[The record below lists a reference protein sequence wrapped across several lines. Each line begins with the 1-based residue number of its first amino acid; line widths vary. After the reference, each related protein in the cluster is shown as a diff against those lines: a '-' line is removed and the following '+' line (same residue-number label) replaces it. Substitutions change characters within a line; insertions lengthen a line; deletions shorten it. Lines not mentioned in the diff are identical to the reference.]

1 LLVNEKDPGS
11 GGIVKTSVAVCLVFF
26 FLFVVRGLSQGS
38 DESLLRARPVSG
50 RTGSYA
56 ALSGTIKGPG
66 GAPLE
71 HAFVQAQNSKTKISF
86 YVLSDDSGHYRIDN
100 LPEGDYRVQASA
112 TGFRADAK
120 NAVSLSA
127 GQGAT
132 LDLTT
137 EKSPVRWNDIS
148 IYQAKRL
155 WPDEHGKQLI
165 FDHCF
170 VCHGFQTRMASVR
183 RDADGWRDQV
193 QYMRDTMHFSLSWR
207 FTDED
212 AAAVSAYLNKL
223 YGETSVLAKF
233 PTEMPNYKESL
244 PPFASLATN
253 IVYVEYDMPGPN
265 RMPFSAAPSK
275 DGAVWI
281 PNFGAANKI
290 SRLDPD
296 TGVIQDYP
304 VPNQGTAAVHSAV
317 PAADGSVWLA
327 EQGSNKLG
335 RWDPSSTQITEFQDA
350 YVPGKEGTESGG
362 SRHTVRVDAKGIV
375 WASGWPFT
383 RFDPET
389 GKFHDF
395 PEAAHTYG
403 LTFDAQG
410 DVWFTDPGKGEIGK
424 IDAKTLKVSE
434 WAPPTIKGYERRIA
448 IDPEGIVWFGEYQ
461 TGKIGR
467 FDPKTEKFKEYDL
480 PGGTDTFPYAIAI
493 GADHGIWYSS
503 YYEDVI
509 CRLDPETGSVTVY
522 PFPHSENTIR
532 EFFSDERGRIWYGS
546 PSNNKVGYF
555 YLTSLDATHTAKP
568 APTGMQAAPK

>member
-1 LLVNEKDPGS
+1 M
-11 GGIVKTSVAVCLVFF
+11 VKRSVAVCLLFIIF
-26 FLFVVRGLSQGS
+26 GFVVKGHSLRS
-38 DESLLRARPVSG
+38 DEPTKHRQATSARTSSEV
-50 RTGSYA
+50 T
-56 ALSGTIKGPG
+56 LSGSIKGPD

-71 HAFVQAQNSKTKISF
+71 RIFIQLQNSKTKITF
-86 YVLSDDSGHYRIDN
+86 YVLSDKSGRYRIDN
-100 LPEGDYRVQASA
+100 LPAGDYRVQASA
-112 TGFRADAK
+112 TGFRANVK
-120 NAVSLSA
+120 NGVNIGVGHAT
-127 GQGAT
+127 T
-132 LDLTT
+132 LDLTA
-137 EKSPVRWNDIS
+137 EKSLVRWNDIT

-193 QYMRDTMHFSLSWR
+193 QFMRDSMSFSLSWR
-207 FTDED
+207 FTDQD
-212 AAAVSAYLNKL
+212 AAEVAAYLNKL
-223 YGETSVLAKF
+223 YGETSVLAKY
-233 PTEMPNYKESL
+233 PTEMANYKESL
-244 PPFASLATN
+244 PPLNNQATN

-265 RMPFSAAPSK
+265 RMPFSGAPAK
-275 DGAVWI
+275 DGSVWI
-281 PNFGAANKI
+281 PNMGAANKI
-290 SRLDPD
+290 SRLDPNS
-296 TGVIQDYP
+296 GVIQDYA
-304 VPNQGTAAVHSAV
+304 VPNEGTAAVHSAV

-335 RWDPSSTQITEFQDA
+335 RWDPSTKQITEFQDA
-350 YVPGKEGTESGG
+350 YLPGKEGTESGG
-362 SRHTVRVDAKGIV
+362 SRHTVRVDSKGIV

-383 RFDPET
+383 RFDPTT

-395 PEAAHTYG
+395 PEADHTYG
-403 LTFDAQG
+403 VTFDQQG

-424 IDAKTLKVSE
+424 IDATTLKVTE
-434 WAPPTIKGYERRIA
+434 WAPPTPKGYERRIA

-480 PGGTDTFPYAIAI
+480 PGGADTFPYAIVI

-509 CRLDPETGSVTVY
+509 CRLDSNTGNITVY

-532 EFFSDERGRIWYGS
+532 EFFPDPDAPGRIWYGS

-555 YLTSLDATHTAKP
+555 YLTDSPDSRTN
-568 APTGMQAAPK
+568 